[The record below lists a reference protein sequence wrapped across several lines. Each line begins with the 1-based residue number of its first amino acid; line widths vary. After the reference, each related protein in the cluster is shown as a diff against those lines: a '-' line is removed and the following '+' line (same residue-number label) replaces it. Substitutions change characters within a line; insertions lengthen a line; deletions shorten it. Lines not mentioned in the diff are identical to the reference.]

1 MHVKMNEKLL
11 EFWLLVFV
19 NENQKQIEIGN
30 RNKNKNKQ
38 MWPNQT

>member
-19 NENQKQIEIGN
+19 NENKKQIEIGN